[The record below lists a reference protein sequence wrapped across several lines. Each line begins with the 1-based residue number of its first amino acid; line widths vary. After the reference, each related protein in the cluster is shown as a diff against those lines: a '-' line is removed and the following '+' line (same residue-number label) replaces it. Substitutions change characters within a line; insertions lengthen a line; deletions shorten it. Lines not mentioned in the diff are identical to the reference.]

1 MLGKI
6 IFFLLSVL
14 LMMVDTKELTD
25 CQKLC

>member
-6 IFFLLSVL
+6 ILFLLSVL
-14 LMMVDTKELTD
+14 LVVVATKDLTD

>member
-14 LMMVDTKELTD
+14 LVVVATKELTD

>member
-14 LMMVDTKELTD
+14 LVVVGAKELTD